1 MFYLHIMIICTYTLR
16 IQTVTGVFSALSSV
30 QLSFS
35 DERPVLMHDLKAGA
49 HGRTSFFLANS
60 IIEMPVAIV
69 LALLTTVIVYWTI
82 GFSNVASPPAFWR
95 FVLTT
100 SLLALGAVA
109 FGLMIAASAKTQAAA
124 LSITP
129 IILIPLLIF
138 GGASICRKY

>member
-1 MFYLHIMIICTYTLR
+1 MFYLHIIRTVR

-35 DERPVLMHDLKAGA
+35 EERPVLMHDLKAGA

-82 GFSNVASPPAFWR
+82 GFSNVATPPAFWR

-109 FGLMIAASAKTQAAA
+109 FGLMIAASAKTQATA
-124 LSITP
+124 LAITP
-129 IILIPLLIF
+129 IILVPLLIF
-138 GGASICRKY
+138 GGTLI